1 MKTNKNINIY
11 TFRKIF
17 ENELRKINRFKNPS
31 TMAGYDNAVDFFMND
46 LLPLQYD
53 FCKEFFNY
61 YYDDNFEISQEF
73 EHQGEKVI
81 CYSIIKEEMAAFVFT
96 ITYFEDFNAYY

>member
-17 ENELRKINRFKNPS
+17 ENELKKINRFKNPS
-31 TMAGYDNAVDFFMND
+31 IMAGYDNAVDFFMND
-46 LLPLQYD
+46 FLPLQYD

-61 YYDDNFEISQEF
+61 YYNDNFEISQKIDDNGSIIE
-73 EHQGEKVI
+73 I
-81 CYSIIKEEMAAFVFT
+81 YSITEEEMAAFAFT